1 MGDTINGN
9 KIIFGDGSRMINIQV
24 NMNGAHGS
32 GNQKVLDK
40 ELLTRAIENC
50 QQYFW
55 ANSAYAV
62 VFCLCRDVYKISPNK
77 TAFEEMVE
85 NLKYTK
91 KRDHTCPTGT
101 IANAF
106 SDNPI
111 YDENIMEWDNY
122 NPAKRIIKL
131 RDELFRELKL

>member
-9 KIIFGDGSRMINIQV
+9 KIVFGDNSQMINIQLNV
-24 NMNGAHGS
+24 DTAHGDRP
-32 GNQKVLDK
+32 QEFDR
-40 ELLTRAIENC
+40 ELLARAIENC
-50 QQYFW
+50 QAYFW

-62 VFCLCRDVYKISPNK
+62 VFCICRDEFKMSPNK

-85 NLKYTK
+85 QLPYHR
-91 KRDHTCPTGT
+91 KRDHTCPPGT

-111 YDENIMEWDNY
+111 FAESVREWDRFS
-122 NPAKRIIKL
+122 PMPRIVKL